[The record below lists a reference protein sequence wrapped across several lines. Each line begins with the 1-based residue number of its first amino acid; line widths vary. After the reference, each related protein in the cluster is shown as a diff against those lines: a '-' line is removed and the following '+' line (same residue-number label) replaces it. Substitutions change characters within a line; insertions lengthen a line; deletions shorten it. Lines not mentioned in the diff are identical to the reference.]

1 MGKIKYP
8 LKATTFNQFKQ
19 RYILFTTFFG
29 AVLIVLYFVRGYT
42 FDLWKNFPFHNSY
55 QILSILLIIF
65 YVIVAVFIYQMF
77 KNNYYTNSG

>member
-8 LKATTFNQFKQ
+8 LKATNYNQFKK

-29 AVLIVLYFVRGYT
+29 AVLIVLFFIRGDSL
-42 FDLWKNFPFHNSY
+42 DLWQKLPFHNYY

-65 YVIVAVFIYQMF
+65 YIIVSVFIYHLF
-77 KNNYYTNSG
+77 KKNYSTKSS